1 MDITVCTQ
9 FGKQQSCVCRSLASI
24 SEWTGG
30 SCHLRTVI
38 QWNMQSKWTYRSTL
52 RQNDH

>member
-24 SEWTGG
+24 SE
-30 SCHLRTVI
+30 
-38 QWNMQSKWTYRSTL
+38 
-52 RQNDH
+52 